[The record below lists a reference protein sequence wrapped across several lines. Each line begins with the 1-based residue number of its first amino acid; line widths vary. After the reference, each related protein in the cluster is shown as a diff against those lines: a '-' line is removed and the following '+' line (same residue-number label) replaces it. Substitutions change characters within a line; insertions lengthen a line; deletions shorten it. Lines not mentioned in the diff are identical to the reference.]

1 MRILKT
7 VLLGVAILLCVP
19 AAVSLMSALT
29 VDPVVTAAPEPP
41 QTPAQ
46 TQAVPPRIEK
56 DLLGEKSIPG
66 DAYYGVQTLRGMENF
81 QLSGI
86 AINHYPGFI
95 EAWAVVKLAAAR
107 ANTDVG
113 AMKKD
118 RLAMIEKAAQAMLA
132 GKYHDQFKV
141 DWYQGGAGTSTNM
154 NANEVMANIGLEL
167 GGHKKGEYQF
177 LEPHDDLNM
186 SQSTNDS
193 YPTAVKVALILRNEK
208 LIEELQRLVASFL
221 SLIHI

>member
-1 MRILKT
+1 MRILKS

-19 AAVSLMSALT
+19 AAASLMSALT

-46 TQAVPPRIEK
+46 GQAVPPRIEK

-95 EAWAVVKLAAAR
+95 EAWAVV
-107 ANTDVG
+107 
-113 AMKKD
+113 
-118 RLAMIEKAAQAMLA
+118 
-132 GKYHDQFKV
+132 
-141 DWYQGGAGTSTNM
+141 
-154 NANEVMANIGLEL
+154 
-167 GGHKKGEYQF
+167 
-177 LEPHDDLNM
+177 
-186 SQSTNDS
+186 
-193 YPTAVKVALILRNEK
+193 
-208 LIEELQRLVASFL
+208 
-221 SLIHI
+221 